1 MPLPRAL
8 EPFRLGRYRV
18 LAFAMFL
25 SVFGAGMW
33 AVALVNQ
40 VLQLDGTA
48 VDLSAVTATGALGM
62 LVFVLVG
69 GIAADRFPLA
79 SVLRLVE
86 AANLLTAAAVAVL
99 AVAGGLRMWQLAA
112 AAFVFGAGFGFFYPA
127 YSASLPRILPARQL
141 LAANGTEGTA
151 RPLLQQA
158 AGPAVAGVLIGVAA
172 PGGALALIALCHAA
186 ALALLLRLHVPG
198 QDAGPGAE
206 TTAGSTGEPDAEPA
220 GGPGVEP
227 TPGSTGGPGAET
239 AGGAAAAPAAGSAGA
254 PHAGAPLPAPGA
266 GKRPPPQEP
275 AGALRSVRD
284 DLMEGVSYTVRTPW
298 LLWTLLWAVL
308 AVFLLL
314 GPLEVLVPFLVR
326 DRLGGDASVFGYL
339 LACYGGASALA
350 SLVVASLPLP
360 RRYLSWMIVL
370 WGFGTLP
377 FGLVA
382 TTDSFWV
389 MALCLA
395 FVGAGDGAGMVLWGT
410 LLQRRVPRHL
420 LGRVSSLDFFVS
432 IALMPVSMAVAGPVA
447 QVVPLPVIFWTVAL
461 LTPALGLGALWAGR
475 MREDELAHPLAG

>member
-18 LAFAMFL
+18 LAFAMFV
-25 SVFGAGMW
+25 SVFGTGMW
-33 AVALVNQ
+33 AVALVHQ

-48 VDLSAVTATGALGM
+48 VDLSAVTAVGALGM
-62 LVFVLVG
+62 LVLVLVG
-69 GIAADRFPLA
+69 GIAADRFPPA
-79 SVLRLVE
+79 RVLRLVE
-86 AANLLTAAAVAVL
+86 TANLLTAGTVAVL
-99 AVAGGLRMWQLAA
+99 ALAGGLRLWHLAV
-112 AAFVFGAGFGFFYPA
+112 AAFVFGAGLGVFYPA

-141 LAANGTEGTA
+141 LAANGVEGMA

-158 AGPAVAGVLIGVAA
+158 AGPAVAGLLVGLVA

-198 QDAGPGAE
+198 HDAG
-206 TTAGSTGEPDAEPA
+206 AEPA
-220 GGPGVEP
+220 TAATE
-227 TPGSTGGPGAET
+227 TGSV
-239 AGGAAAAPAAGSAGA
+239 S
-254 PHAGAPLPAPGA
+254 GA
-266 GKRPPPQEP
+266 GEPPPPQETV
-275 AGALRSVRD
+275 GALRSVRQ
-284 DLMEGVSYTVRTPW
+284 DLMEGVNYTVRTPW

-326 DRLGGDASVFGYL
+326 DRLGGDASTFGYL
-339 LACYGGASALA
+339 LACYGGASAAA

-410 LLQRRVPRHL
+410 LLQRRVPRHM

-461 LTPALGLGALWAGR
+461 LTPALGLVALWAGR
-475 MREDELAHPLAG
+475 MREDELSHPLAG

>member
-18 LAFAMFL
+18 LAFAMFV

-62 LVFVLVG
+62 LAFVLVG
-69 GIAADRFPLA
+69 GIAADRFALA

-86 AANLLTAAAVAVL
+86 TANLLTAGTVAVL
-99 AVAGGLRMWQLAA
+99 ALTGGLRMWQLAA

-141 LAANGTEGTA
+141 LAANGVEGTA

-158 AGPAVAGVLIGVAA
+158 AGPAVAGALIGLVA
-172 PGGALALIALCHAA
+172 PGGALAVIALCHAA

-198 QDAGPGAE
+198 HAAGPGAE
-206 TTAGSTGEPDAEPA
+206 PTAESAGDAAGDPA
-220 GGPGVEP
+220 GD
-227 TPGSTGGPGAET
+227 S
-239 AGGAAAAPAAGSAGA
+239 AAAPHIGE
-254 PHAGAPLPAPGA
+254 PFPVPGA
-266 GKRPPPQEP
+266 GERPPPQEP
-275 AGALRSVRD
+275 GGALRSVRD
-284 DLMEGVSYTVRTPW
+284 DLLEGVSYTVRTPW

-326 DRLGGDASVFGYL
+326 DRLGGDASTFGYL

-410 LLQRRVPRHL
+410 LLQRRVPRHM

-475 MREDELAHPLAG
+475 MREDEIAHPLAG

>member
-18 LAFAMFL
+18 LAFAMFV

-79 SVLRLVE
+79 RVLRLVE
-86 AANLLTAAAVAVL
+86 TANLLTAGTVAVL
-99 AVAGGLRMWQLAA
+99 ALTGGLRMWQLAA
-112 AAFVFGAGFGFFYPA
+112 AAFVFGAGIGFFYPA

-141 LAANGTEGTA
+141 LAANGMEGTA

-198 QDAGPGAE
+198 HAGHDAGPG
-206 TTAGSTGEPDAEPA
+206 TGPTAEPA
-220 GGPGVEP
+220 GDSVGDSAP
-227 TPGSTGGPGAET
+227 GPGAGRPAPVPG
-239 AGGAAAAPAAGSAGA
+239 AGEPS
-254 PHAGAPLPAPGA
+254 PAPGA
-266 GKRPPPQEP
+266 AERHPPQEP
-275 AGALRSVRD
+275 AGALRSVRE
-284 DLMEGVSYTVRTPW
+284 DLMEGVSYTLRTPW

-326 DRLGGDASVFGYL
+326 DRLGGDASTFGYL

-410 LLQRRVPRHL
+410 LLQRRVPRRM

-461 LTPALGLGALWAGR
+461 LTPALGLVALWAGR

>member
-18 LAFAMFL
+18 LAFAMFV
-25 SVFGAGMW
+25 SVFGTGMW
-33 AVALVNQ
+33 AVALVHQ

-48 VDLSAVTATGALGM
+48 VDLSAVTAVGALGM
-62 LVFVLVG
+62 LVLVLVG
-69 GIAADRFPLA
+69 GIAADRFPPA
-79 SVLRLVE
+79 RVLRLVE
-86 AANLLTAAAVAVL
+86 TANLLTAGTVAVL
-99 AVAGGLRMWQLAA
+99 ALAGGLRMWHLAV
-112 AAFVFGAGFGFFYPA
+112 AAFVFGAGFGVFYPA

-141 LAANGTEGTA
+141 LAANGVEGTA

-158 AGPAVAGVLIGVAA
+158 AGPAVAGLLIGLVA

-198 QDAGPGAE
+198 HDAGAEPSTAAGATE
-206 TTAGSTGEPDAEPA
+206 TGSASGAGEP
-220 GGPGVEP
+220 
-227 TPGSTGGPGAET
+227 S
-239 AGGAAAAPAAGSAGA
+239 
-254 PHAGAPLPAPGA
+254 
-266 GKRPPPQEP
+266 PPQEP
-275 AGALRSVRD
+275 VGALRSVRQ
-284 DLMEGVSYTVRTPW
+284 DLMEGVIYTVRTPW

-326 DRLGGDASVFGYL
+326 DRLGGDASTFGYL
-339 LACYGGASALA
+339 LACYGGASAAA

-410 LLQRRVPRHL
+410 LLQRRVPRHM
-420 LGRVSSLDFFVS
+420 LGRISSLDFFVS

-461 LTPALGLGALWAGR
+461 LTPALGLVALWAGR
-475 MREDELAHPLAG
+475 MREDELAHPMAG

>member
-8 EPFRLGRYRV
+8 EPFRLGRYRL
-18 LAFAMFL
+18 LAFAMFV
-25 SVFGAGMW
+25 SVFGTGMW
-33 AVALVNQ
+33 AVALVHQ

-48 VDLSAVTATGALGM
+48 VDLSAVTAVGALGM
-62 LVFVLVG
+62 LVLVLVG
-69 GIAADRFPLA
+69 GIAADRFPPA
-79 SVLRLVE
+79 RVLRLVE
-86 AANLLTAAAVAVL
+86 AANLLTAGTVAVL
-99 AVAGGLRMWQLAA
+99 ALAGVLRMWHLAV
-112 AAFVFGAGFGFFYPA
+112 AAFVFGAGVGVFYPA

-141 LAANGTEGTA
+141 LAANGVEGTA

-158 AGPAVAGVLIGVAA
+158 AGPAVAGLLIGLVA

-198 QDAGPGAE
+198 HDAGAESATAAGATE
-206 TTAGSTGEPDAEPA
+206 TGWVSGAGEP
-220 GGPGVEP
+220 
-227 TPGSTGGPGAET
+227 
-239 AGGAAAAPAAGSAGA
+239 
-254 PHAGAPLPAPGA
+254 
-266 GKRPPPQEP
+266 PPPQEP
-275 AGALRSVRD
+275 VGALRSVRQ
-284 DLMEGVSYTVRTPW
+284 DLMEGVNYTVRTPW

-326 DRLGGDASVFGYL
+326 DRLDGDASTFGYL
-339 LACYGGASALA
+339 LACYGGASAAA

-410 LLQRRVPRHL
+410 LLQRRVPRHM

-461 LTPALGLGALWAGR
+461 LTPALGLVALWAGR
-475 MREDELAHPLAG
+475 MREDELSHPLAG

>member
-1 MPLPRAL
+1 
-8 EPFRLGRYRV
+8 V
-18 LAFAMFL
+18 LAFAMFS

-33 AVALVNQ
+33 AVALVHQ

-48 VDLSAVTATGALGM
+48 VDLSAVTAVGALGM

-79 SVLRLVE
+79 RVLRLVE
-86 AANLLTAAAVAVL
+86 TANLLTAGTVAVL
-99 AVAGGLRMWQLAA
+99 ALADGLRMGHLAA
-112 AAFVFGAGFGFFYPA
+112 AAFVFGAGLGFFYPA

-141 LAANGTEGTA
+141 LAANGVEGTA

-158 AGPAVAGVLIGVAA
+158 AGPAVAGLLIGLVA

-186 ALALLLRLHVPG
+186 ALVLLLRLHVPG
-198 QDAGPGAE
+198 HDADSDAGADTE
-206 TTAGSTGEPDAEPA
+206 SDTEPDTEPVAGPA
-220 GGPGVEP
+220 GDPAAVPG
-227 TPGSTGGPGAET
+227 
-239 AGGAAAAPAAGSAGA
+239 PAAGAVVPA
-254 PHAGAPLPAPGA
+254 PVPGA
-266 GKRPPPQEP
+266 GQPSPPRE
-275 AGALRSVRD
+275 AVGALRSVRQ

-326 DRLGGDASVFGYL
+326 DRLGGDASTFGYL
-339 LACYGGASALA
+339 LACYGGASAVA

-410 LLQRRVPRHL
+410 LLQRRVPRHM

-461 LTPALGLGALWAGR
+461 LTPALGLVALWAGR
-475 MREDELAHPLAG
+475 MREDELAHSLAG

>member
-25 SVFGAGMW
+25 SVFGTGMW

-86 AANLLTAAAVAVL
+86 AANLLTAAAVTVL
-99 AVAGGLRMWQLAA
+99 AMAGGLRMWQLAA

-186 ALALLLRLHVPG
+186 ALALLLRLDVPG

-206 TTAGSTGEPDAEPA
+206 PTGGAAAEPA
-220 GGPGVEP
+220 AGP
-227 TPGSTGGPGAET
+227 
-239 AGGAAAAPAAGSAGA
+239 AGGAAAEPSADPAGV
-254 PHAGAPLPAPGA
+254 PRAGAPLPAPGA
-266 GKRPPPQEP
+266 ASGSPPQEP

-475 MREDELAHPLAG
+475 MREDELAHPLTG

>member
-18 LAFAMFL
+18 LAFAMFS
-25 SVFGAGMW
+25 SVFGAGIW
-33 AVALVNQ
+33 AVALVHQ
-40 VLQLDGTA
+40 VLQLEGTA
-48 VDLSAVTATGALGM
+48 VDLSAVTAVGALGM

-79 SVLRLVE
+79 RVLRLVE
-86 AANLLTAAAVAVL
+86 TANLLTAGTVAVL
-99 AVAGGLRMWQLAA
+99 ALADGLRMGHLAA
-112 AAFVFGAGFGFFYPA
+112 AAFVFGAGLGFFYPA

-141 LAANGTEGTA
+141 LAANGVEGTA

-158 AGPAVAGVLIGVAA
+158 AGPAVAGLLIGLVA

-186 ALALLLRLHVPG
+186 ALVLLLRLHVPG
-198 QDAGPGAE
+198 HDAGAD
-206 TTAGSTGEPDAEPA
+206 TAPDAEPVA
-220 GGPGVEP
+220 GPAGDPTAVPG
-227 TPGSTGGPGAET
+227 
-239 AGGAAAAPAAGSAGA
+239 PAAGAVV
-254 PHAGAPLPAPGA
+254 PAAVPGA
-266 GKRPPPQEP
+266 RELSPPRE
-275 AGALRSVRD
+275 AVGALRSVRQ

-326 DRLGGDASVFGYL
+326 DRLGGDASTFGYL
-339 LACYGGASALA
+339 LACYGGASAVA
-350 SLVVASLPLP
+350 SLAVASLPLP

-410 LLQRRVPRHL
+410 LLQRRVPRHM

-461 LTPALGLGALWAGR
+461 LTPALGLVALWAGR

>member
-18 LAFAMFL
+18 LAFAMFV

-33 AVALVNQ
+33 AVALVHQ
-40 VLQLDGTA
+40 VLQLDGSA
-48 VDLSAVTATGALGM
+48 VDLSAVAAVGALGM
-62 LVFVLVG
+62 LAFVLVG

-79 SVLRLVE
+79 RVLRLIE
-86 AANLLTAAAVAVL
+86 TANLLTAGTVAVL
-99 AVAGGLRMWQLAA
+99 VLAGGLRLWHLAA
-112 AAFVFGAGFGFFYPA
+112 AAFVFGAGLGFFYPA

-141 LAANGTEGTA
+141 LAANGVEGTA

-158 AGPAVAGVLIGVAA
+158 AGPAVAGLLIGLVA

-198 QDAGPGAE
+198 HDHGAHSE
-206 TTAGSTGEPDAEPA
+206 
-220 GGPGVEP
+220 
-227 TPGSTGGPGAET
+227 
-239 AGGAAAAPAAGSAGA
+239 PAAGPTARSTGNSAPEQLTAARGT
-254 PHAGAPLPAPGA
+254 APGEPS
-266 GKRPPPQEP
+266 RPAEVV
-275 AGALRSVRD
+275 GALRSVRQ

-326 DRLGGDASVFGYL
+326 DRLGGDASTFGYL
-339 LACYGGASALA
+339 LACYGGASAAA
-350 SLVVASLPLP
+350 SLMVASLPLP
-360 RRYLSWMIVL
+360 RRYLSWMIAL

-410 LLQRRVPRHL
+410 LLQRRVPRHM

-461 LTPALGLGALWAGR
+461 LTPALGLVALWAGR

>member
-18 LAFAMFL
+18 LAFAMFV

-33 AVALVNQ
+33 AVALVHQ

-48 VDLSAVTATGALGM
+48 VDLSAVTAVGALGM

-79 SVLRLVE
+79 RVLRLVE
-86 AANLLTAAAVAVL
+86 TANLLTAGTVAVL
-99 AVAGGLRMWQLAA
+99 ALADGLRLWHLGV

-141 LAANGTEGTA
+141 LAANGVEGTA

-158 AGPAVAGVLIGVAA
+158 AGPAVAGLLIGLVA
-172 PGGALALIALCHAA
+172 PGAALALIALCHTA
-186 ALALLLRLHVPG
+186 ALVLLLRLHVPG
-198 QDAGPGAE
+198 HDAGADPE
-206 TTAGSTGEPDAEPA
+206 PTAGEPSPQ
-220 GGPGVEP
+220 P
-227 TPGSTGGPGAET
+227 ET
-239 AGGAAAAPAAGSAGA
+239 
-254 PHAGAPLPAPGA
+254 
-266 GKRPPPQEP
+266 
-275 AGALRSVRD
+275 AGALRSVRQ

-326 DRLGGDASVFGYL
+326 DRLGGDASTFGYL
-339 LACYGGASALA
+339 LACYGGASAVA

-410 LLQRRVPRHL
+410 LLQRRVPRHM

-432 IALMPVSMAVAGPVA
+432 IALMPVSMAIAGPVA

-461 LTPALGLGALWAGR
+461 LTPALGLVALWAGR

>member
-18 LAFAMFL
+18 LASAMFV
-25 SVFGAGMW
+25 SVFGTGMW
-33 AVALVNQ
+33 AVALVHQ

-48 VDLSAVTATGALGM
+48 LDLSAVTAVGALGM
-62 LVFVLVG
+62 LVLVLVG
-69 GIAADRFPLA
+69 GVAADRFPPA
-79 SVLRLVE
+79 RVLRLVE
-86 AANLLTAAAVAVL
+86 TANLLTAGTVAVL
-99 AVAGGLRMWQLAA
+99 ALAGGLRMWHLAV
-112 AAFVFGAGFGFFYPA
+112 AAFVFGAGFGVFYPA

-141 LAANGTEGTA
+141 LAANGVEGTA

-158 AGPAVAGVLIGVAA
+158 AGPAVAGLLVGLAA

-198 QDAGPGAE
+198 HDAGAGPATAAGAVE
-206 TTAGSTGEPDAEPA
+206 TGSASGAAEP
-220 GGPGVEP
+220 
-227 TPGSTGGPGAET
+227 
-239 AGGAAAAPAAGSAGA
+239 
-254 PHAGAPLPAPGA
+254 
-266 GKRPPPQEP
+266 PPPQEP
-275 AGALRSVRD
+275 VGALRSVRQ
-284 DLMEGVSYTVRTPW
+284 DLMEGVNYTVRTPW

-326 DRLGGDASVFGYL
+326 DRLGGDASTFGYL
-339 LACYGGASALA
+339 LACYGGASAAA

-410 LLQRRVPRHL
+410 LLQRRVPRHM

-461 LTPALGLGALWAGR
+461 LTPALGLVALWAGR

>member
-18 LAFAMFL
+18 LAFAMFS

-33 AVALVNQ
+33 AVALVHQ

-48 VDLSAVTATGALGM
+48 VDLSAVTAVGALGM

-79 SVLRLVE
+79 RVLRLVE
-86 AANLLTAAAVAVL
+86 TANLLTAGTVAVL
-99 AVAGGLRMWQLAA
+99 ALADGLRMGHLAA
-112 AAFVFGAGFGFFYPA
+112 AAFVFGAGLGFFYPA

-141 LAANGTEGTA
+141 LAANGVEGTA

-158 AGPAVAGVLIGVAA
+158 AGPAVAGLLIGLVA

-186 ALALLLRLHVPG
+186 ALVLLLRLHVPG
-198 QDAGPGAE
+198 HDADSDAGADAGADTDPGAR
-206 TTAGSTGEPDAEPA
+206 EP
-220 GGPGVEP
+220 
-227 TPGSTGGPGAET
+227 S
-239 AGGAAAAPAAGSAGA
+239 
-254 PHAGAPLPAPGA
+254 
-266 GKRPPPQEP
+266 PPRE
-275 AGALRSVRD
+275 AVGALRSVRQ

-326 DRLGGDASVFGYL
+326 DRLGGDASTFGYL
-339 LACYGGASALA
+339 LACYGGASAVA

-410 LLQRRVPRHL
+410 LLQRRVPRRM

-461 LTPALGLGALWAGR
+461 LTPALGLVALWAGR

>member
-18 LAFAMFL
+18 LAFAMFV

-33 AVALVNQ
+33 AVALVHQ

-48 VDLSAVTATGALGM
+48 VDLSAVTAVGALGM

-79 SVLRLVE
+79 RVLRLVE
-86 AANLLTAAAVAVL
+86 TANLLTAGTVAVL
-99 AVAGGLRMWQLAA
+99 VLADGLRLWHLAA
-112 AAFVFGAGFGFFYPA
+112 AAFVFGGGLGFFYPA

-141 LAANGTEGTA
+141 LAANGVEGTA

-158 AGPAVAGVLIGVAA
+158 AGPAVAGLLIGLVA
-172 PGGALALIALCHAA
+172 PGGALVLIALCHAA
-186 ALALLLRLHVPG
+186 ALVLLLRLHVPG
-198 QDAGPGAE
+198 HDAGADPVPG
-206 TTAGSTGEPDAEPA
+206 
-220 GGPGVEP
+220 
-227 TPGSTGGPGAET
+227 
-239 AGGAAAAPAAGSAGA
+239 AGSAGDSTSEPVTA
-254 PHAGAPLPAPGA
+254 AGAVVTAPVPGA
-266 GKRPPPQEP
+266 GEPSPPQE
-275 AGALRSVRD
+275 AVGALRSVRQ
-284 DLMEGVSYTVRTPW
+284 DLMEGVSYTLRTPW

-326 DRLGGDASVFGYL
+326 DRLGGDASTFGYL
-339 LACYGGASALA
+339 LACYGGASAAA

-410 LLQRRVPRHL
+410 LLQRRVPRHM

-461 LTPALGLGALWAGR
+461 LTPALGLVALWAGR

>member
-18 LAFAMFL
+18 LAFAMFS

-33 AVALVNQ
+33 AVALVHQ

-48 VDLSAVTATGALGM
+48 VDLSAVTAVGALGM

-79 SVLRLVE
+79 RVLRLVE
-86 AANLLTAAAVAVL
+86 TANLLTAGTVAVL
-99 AVAGGLRMWQLAA
+99 ALADGLRMGHLAA
-112 AAFVFGAGFGFFYPA
+112 AAFVFGAGLGFFYPA

-141 LAANGTEGTA
+141 LAANGVEGTA

-158 AGPAVAGVLIGVAA
+158 AGPAVAGLLIGLVA

-186 ALALLLRLHVPG
+186 ALVLLLRLHVPG
-198 QDAGPGAE
+198 HDAGAEPGADTE
-206 TTAGSTGEPDAEPA
+206 PDTEPDAEPVA
-220 GGPGVEP
+220 GPAGDPTAVPG
-227 TPGSTGGPGAET
+227 
-239 AGGAAAAPAAGSAGA
+239 PAAGAVVPA
-254 PHAGAPLPAPGA
+254 PVPGA
-266 GKRPPPQEP
+266 GKPSPPRE
-275 AGALRSVRD
+275 AVGALRSVRQ

-326 DRLGGDASVFGYL
+326 DRLGGDASTFGYL
-339 LACYGGASALA
+339 LACYGGASAVA

-410 LLQRRVPRHL
+410 LLQRRVPRRM

-461 LTPALGLGALWAGR
+461 LTPALGLVALWAGR

>member
-18 LAFAMFL
+18 LAFAMFV
-25 SVFGAGMW
+25 SVFGTGMW
-33 AVALVNQ
+33 AVALVHQ

-48 VDLSAVTATGALGM
+48 VDLSAVTAVGALGM
-62 LVFVLVG
+62 LVLVLVG
-69 GIAADRFPLA
+69 GIAADRFPPA
-79 SVLRLVE
+79 RALRLVE
-86 AANLLTAAAVAVL
+86 TANLLTAGTVAVL
-99 AVAGGLRMWQLAA
+99 ALTGGLRMWHLAV
-112 AAFVFGAGFGFFYPA
+112 AAFVFGAGFGVFYPA

-141 LAANGTEGTA
+141 LAANGVEGTA

-158 AGPAVAGVLIGVAA
+158 AGPAVAGLLVGLAA
-172 PGGALALIALCHAA
+172 PGAALVLIALCHAA
-186 ALALLLRLHVPG
+186 ALVLLLRLHVPG
-198 QDAGPGAE
+198 YDAGAGPATAVGATE
-206 TTAGSTGEPDAEPA
+206 TGSASGAGEP
-220 GGPGVEP
+220 
-227 TPGSTGGPGAET
+227 
-239 AGGAAAAPAAGSAGA
+239 
-254 PHAGAPLPAPGA
+254 
-266 GKRPPPQEP
+266 PPPQEP
-275 AGALRSVRD
+275 VGALRSVRQ
-284 DLMEGVSYTVRTPW
+284 DLMEGVNYTVRTPW

-326 DRLGGDASVFGYL
+326 DRLGGDASTFGYL
-339 LACYGGASALA
+339 LACYGGASAAA

-410 LLQRRVPRHL
+410 LLQRRVPRHM

-461 LTPALGLGALWAGR
+461 LTPALGLVALWAGR

>member
-18 LAFAMFL
+18 LAFAMFV

-79 SVLRLVE
+79 GVLRLVE
-86 AANLLTAAAVAVL
+86 TANLLTAGTVAVL
-99 AVAGGLRMWQLAA
+99 ALTGGLRMWQLAA
-112 AAFVFGAGFGFFYPA
+112 AAFVFGAGIGFFYPA

-141 LAANGTEGTA
+141 LAANGMEGTA

-198 QDAGPGAE
+198 HAGHDAGPG
-206 TTAGSTGEPDAEPA
+206 TGPTAEPA
-220 GGPGVEP
+220 GDSVGDSAP
-227 TPGSTGGPGAET
+227 GPGAGRPAPVPG
-239 AGGAAAAPAAGSAGA
+239 AGEPS
-254 PHAGAPLPAPGA
+254 PAPGA
-266 GKRPPPQEP
+266 AERHPPQEP
-275 AGALRSVRD
+275 AGALRSVRE
-284 DLMEGVSYTVRTPW
+284 DLMEGVSYTLRTPW

-326 DRLGGDASVFGYL
+326 DRLGGDASTFGYL

-410 LLQRRVPRHL
+410 LLQRRVPRRM

-461 LTPALGLGALWAGR
+461 LTPALGLVALWAGR

>member
-1 MPLPRAL
+1 M
-8 EPFRLGRYRV
+8 
-18 LAFAMFL
+18 
-25 SVFGAGMW
+25 
-33 AVALVNQ
+33 
-40 VLQLDGTA
+40 
-48 VDLSAVTATGALGM
+48 
-62 LVFVLVG
+62 
-69 GIAADRFPLA
+69 
-79 SVLRLVE
+79 
-86 AANLLTAAAVAVL
+86 
-99 AVAGGLRMWQLAA
+99 
-112 AAFVFGAGFGFFYPA
+112 
-127 YSASLPRILPARQL
+127 
-141 LAANGTEGTA
+141 
-151 RPLLQQA
+151 
-158 AGPAVAGVLIGVAA
+158 
-172 PGGALALIALCHAA
+172 
-186 ALALLLRLHVPG
+186 
-198 QDAGPGAE
+198 
-206 TTAGSTGEPDAEPA
+206 GS
-220 GGPGVEP
+220 
-227 TPGSTGGPGAET
+227 
-239 AGGAAAAPAAGSAGA
+239 AAGSPSEPATAAGA
-254 PHAGAPLPAPGA
+254 TVPASAAGAGEPS
-266 GKRPPPQEP
+266 PPQEP
-275 AGALRSVRD
+275 RGALRSVGH

-326 DRLGGDASVFGYL
+326 DRLGGDASTFGYL
-339 LACYGGASALA
+339 LACYGGASAVA
-350 SLVVASLPLP
+350 ALVVASLPLP

-410 LLQRRVPRHL
+410 LLQRRVPRHM

-461 LTPALGLGALWAGR
+461 LTPALGLVALWAGR

>member
-18 LAFAMFL
+18 LAFAMFS

-33 AVALVNQ
+33 AVALVHQ

-48 VDLSAVTATGALGM
+48 VDLSAVTAVGALGM

-79 SVLRLVE
+79 RVLRLVE
-86 AANLLTAAAVAVL
+86 TANLLTAGAVAVL
-99 AVAGGLRMWQLAA
+99 ALADGLRMGHLAA
-112 AAFVFGAGFGFFYPA
+112 AAFVFGAGLGFFYPA

-141 LAANGTEGTA
+141 LAANGVEGTA

-158 AGPAVAGVLIGVAA
+158 AGPAVAGLLIGLVA

-186 ALALLLRLHVPG
+186 ALVLLLRLHVPG
-198 QDAGPGAE
+198 HDPGADTEPVAGPTGDP
-206 TTAGSTGEPDAEPA
+206 TAMPVP
-220 GGPGVEP
+220 
-227 TPGSTGGPGAET
+227 
-239 AGGAAAAPAAGSAGA
+239 AAAAVVPA
-254 PHAGAPLPAPGA
+254 PVPGA
-266 GKRPPPQEP
+266 GDPSPPRE
-275 AGALRSVRD
+275 AVGALRSVRQ

-326 DRLGGDASVFGYL
+326 DRLGGDASTFGYL
-339 LACYGGASALA
+339 LACYGGASAVA

-360 RRYLSWMIVL
+360 RRYLTWMIVL

-410 LLQRRVPRHL
+410 LLQRRVPRHM

-461 LTPALGLGALWAGR
+461 LTPALGLVALWAGR